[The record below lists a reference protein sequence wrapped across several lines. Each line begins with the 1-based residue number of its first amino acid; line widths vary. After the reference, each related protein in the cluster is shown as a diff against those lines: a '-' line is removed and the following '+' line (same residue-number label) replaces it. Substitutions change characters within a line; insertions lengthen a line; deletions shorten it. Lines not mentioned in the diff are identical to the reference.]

1 VPETKKTSSHWP
13 QPILASKPFNAGNLP
28 LIIGDDRV
36 AERGRLRRDQQVIA
50 ADRPTIPLKASAQAT
65 IAKMRTKIITPRSP
79 LFGSVDDELPRL
91 VCRNQR
97 EKDRL
102 VVFLQQLAGCLTMP
116 ILFPKLPPQNAVV
129 LLLFEAFTRK

>member
-65 IAKMRTKIITPRSP
+65 IDRIRRRLERQNLKRSEDHIQ
-79 LFGSVDDELPRL
+79 LR
-91 VCRNQR
+91 R
-97 EKDRL
+97 E
-102 VVFLQQLAGCLTMP
+102 P
-116 ILFPKLPPQNAVV
+116 W
-129 LLLFEAFTRK
+129 